1 MQGTEGPTRAA
12 LTRHSRTPTCRGL
25 SQRGASLSR
34 RLSRAGSEASEHV
47 RWLDNDLLRPGGE
60 SRLKTSAACRPR
72 CRAGRCSPGPCSRC
86 RGRWRARG
94 PAA

>member
-1 MQGTEGPTRAA
+1 M
-12 LTRHSRTPTCRGL
+12 

-34 RLSRAGSEASEHV
+34 RPSRAGSAADEHV
-47 RWLDNDLLRPGGE
+47 GWLDNDLLRPGGE
-60 SRLKTSAACRPR
+60 SRLEKTSRLKTGAACRPR

-86 RGRWRARG
+86 RGRWRGRG